1 MSTRKEQF
9 IQGYW
14 TGYDA
19 DENGLELVHLR
30 SRQWRN
36 SGLYRGAEDA
46 RSKVPPRVEWAWSD
60 CISNLRAN
68 GCQEE
73 NLRGDVD
80 CGEAPDRVD
89 DTMFEASPMIMI
101 SLPKVAGD
109 LIKFEECGDDDE

>member
-9 IQGYW
+9 IKGYW

-30 SRQWRN
+30 RRQWRN

-60 CISNLRAN
+60 YIANLRAN
-68 GCQEE
+68 GCQKE

-80 CGEAPDRVD
+80 CGEAP
-89 DTMFEASPMIMI
+89 TLAEAAHA
-101 SLPKVAGD
+101 VAE
-109 LIKFEECGDDDE
+109 IVVERKQ